1 MDYGAIGSNRR
12 GGGREW
18 GQHGCA
24 SESLSPARHGGYW
37 LGKPETEKRRGLRRR
52 AAAAAGLPPHEA
64 DVWAPPRHGPP
75 PLVTR
80 LLRSAVVAAL
90 PLLLP
95 LCAAG
100 ANSGDNTSS
109 PASKSLSSQFVK
121 FSSAGLDG
129 NIRPFLGGG
138 ALLSTDI
145 KLNGQNYQEWELS
158 ARMLLRSI
166 GQASHLTDDPPD
178 EKTDATKIKAWKT
191 ADDRVMGFIFMSVE
205 VPIRMSFRD
214 HSTAKEM
221 WDYLKQRYTQESGAL
236 RFSLLKNLH
245 NLQQQDQS
253 IEEFYNAFTRLSGQL
268 EAQTPKGA
276 SGCAQCK
283 AREKHDQE
291 NLVYQFVMRLS
302 SQFESIRVQLLG
314 RPTRPTMAEALAD
327 LIAEETRLCS
337 LDTTPTPVVTHN
349 VMAAPQRVGAPMGG
363 IPEFSSIAKSDRI
376 CSHCK
381 KVGHISNDCF
391 YLHPEKLVDYR
402 ARRAAVPR
410 PRATASAPVFLD
422 ITAAGPSS
430 TSAGG
435 SASSAVSCA
444 PQSLVARPSYQA
456 SDWSWPSP

>member
-1 MDYGAIGSNRR
+1 MATSN
-12 GGGREW
+12 
-18 GQHGCA
+18 
-24 SESLSPARHGGYW
+24 
-37 LGKPETEKRRGLRRR
+37 
-52 AAAAAGLPPHEA
+52 
-64 DVWAPPRHGPP
+64 
-75 PLVTR
+75 
-80 LLRSAVVAAL
+80 
-90 PLLLP
+90 
-95 LCAAG
+95 
-100 ANSGDNTSS
+100 
-109 PASKSLSSQFVK
+109 
-121 FSSAGLDG
+121 
-129 NIRPFLGGG
+129 PFLGGG

-236 RFSLLKNLH
+236 RFSLLQNLH

-253 IEEFYNAFTRLSGQL
+253 IEEFYNAFTWLSGQL

-381 KVGHISNDCF
+381 KVGHISDDCF
-391 YLHPEKLVDYR
+391 YLHPEKLADYR

-410 PRATASAPVFLD
+410 PRATTSAPVFLD
-422 ITAAGPSS
+422 ITVAGPSS